1 MINEKQKEKKYVH
14 ENLYVA
20 EIEVDLLESEDSWS
34 PWLSVEDA
42 CRLDEVKQALERG
55 DIAEAARY
63 GKIYR
68 LQLVAV

>member
-1 MINEKQKEKKYVH
+1 
-14 ENLYVA
+14 
-20 EIEVDLLESEDSWS
+20 
-34 PWLSVEDA
+34 VEDA